1 LTNPRTAKLERT
13 TMLETKPR
21 NSDAPHATVEQRLPD
36 RFPARLLALG
46 LCACAGSTA
55 LLALLIVMVT

>member
-1 LTNPRTAKLERT
+1 
-13 TMLETKPR
+13 MIETKR
-21 NSDAPHATVEQRLPD
+21 QNTDAPHLTVEERRPD
-36 RFPARLLALG
+36 FAPGHLLALG